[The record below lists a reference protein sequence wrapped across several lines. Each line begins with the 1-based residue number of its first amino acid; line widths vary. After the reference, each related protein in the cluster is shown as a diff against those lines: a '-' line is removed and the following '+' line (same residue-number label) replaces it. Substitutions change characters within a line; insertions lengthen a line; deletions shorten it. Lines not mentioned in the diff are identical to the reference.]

1 MTTYNETKPNGKTR
15 LNSFSLYL
23 FQFIVSESQNSIPSP
38 TYTNDKLLQIINQK
52 KNHSWIFLNGLN
64 LTSEDMEIVYYYLL
78 QNNTVMIIERFNLKY
93 KISSIKEDKK

>member
-1 MTTYNETKPNGKTR
+1 LTTYNETKPNGKTR

-93 KISSIKEDKK
+93 KTRSIKENKK

>member
-1 MTTYNETKPNGKTR
+1 LTTYNETKPNGKTR